1 MRIGINARTFSDPEP
16 DGAVQTA
23 LELTR
28 RLLSEKNFSVRLY
41 GHPTV
46 AGCFDDPVDV
56 ASPGYRSDSP
66 MFGVLWERTV
76 LPMLILRDDI
86 DLLLCPNG
94 NAPPFPLPGCK
105 VFMYVHDVNAQKGM
119 SSGIHQLYRKSMV
132 PLGAKF
138 AHRILTVSNFSKGE
152 IIEYLGVPGEKIDVI
167 YNGIDEAF
175 LDPDPGTRFDL
186 PENYILYVGAMNPRK
201 NIDHLIR
208 SFRAFKTRWD
218 HPHQLVLIGPGNKG
232 VYKKFDID
240 ALEESIVTPGF
251 LPQSELKYAYQNS
264 DLFVYPSLYEGF
276 GLPPLEAMACGAP
289 VIASNTSSLPEILDS
304 SAVLVDPHDV
314 DELSG
319 KMHELLTDDTLRES
333 LIRRGKERSRR
344 FTWERAAE
352 ELIESFSS

>member
-1 MRIGINARTFSDPEP
+1 
-16 DGAVQTA
+16 
-23 LELTR
+23 
-28 RLLSEKNFSVRLY
+28 
-41 GHPTV
+41 
-46 AGCFDDPVDV
+46 
-56 ASPGYRSDSP
+56 
-66 MFGVLWERTV
+66 
-76 LPMLILRDDI
+76 
-86 DLLLCPNG
+86 
-94 NAPPFPLPGCK
+94 
-105 VFMYVHDVNAQKGM
+105 MYVHDVNAQKGM